1 MTAYLFPDAAYAAE
15 VVETEAVALAPAALI
30 AGPCALPSAPMAMP
44 AQVLEA
50 DAGLLRRLISAL
62 LPQRPAAPSAGAGA

>member
-30 AGPCALPSAPMAMP
+30 AGPCALPTAPMAMP
-44 AQVLEA
+44 PQVIEPE
-50 DAGLLRRLISAL
+50 AGLTRRLIAAL
-62 LPQRPAAPSAGAGA
+62 MPQRPAAPSAGAGA